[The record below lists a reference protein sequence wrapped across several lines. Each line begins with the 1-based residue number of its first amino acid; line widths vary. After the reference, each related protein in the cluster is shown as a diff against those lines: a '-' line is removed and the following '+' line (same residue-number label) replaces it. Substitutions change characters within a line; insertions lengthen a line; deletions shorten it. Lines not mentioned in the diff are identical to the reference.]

1 MGLALL
7 TANPSLP
14 DYSLYVAQIHSSLG
28 PLMHSTFRMFSD
40 LARFGALML
49 VFILGFALAFYA
61 LFGSTS
67 ALLPDGGEIPNYNTY
82 FSSLL
87 TLFSSM
93 LGTFDFSVS
102 RGKGYDDKP

>member
-1 MGLALL
+1 
-7 TANPSLP
+7 
-14 DYSLYVAQIHSSLG
+14 
-28 PLMHSTFRMFSD
+28 MHSTFRMFSD
-40 LARFGALML
+40 LARFGTLML

-67 ALLPDGGEIPNYNTY
+67 ALLPNGGEISSYDTY

-87 TLFSSM
+87 TLFGSM

-102 RGKGYDDKP
+102 QGRG